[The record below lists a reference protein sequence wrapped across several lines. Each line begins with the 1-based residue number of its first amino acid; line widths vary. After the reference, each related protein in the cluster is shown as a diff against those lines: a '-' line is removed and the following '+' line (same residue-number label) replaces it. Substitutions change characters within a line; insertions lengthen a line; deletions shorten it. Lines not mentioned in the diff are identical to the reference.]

1 MRTTIELNDAIY
13 KKIIKTN
20 GKRNISSTIN
30 EILYRYF
37 FKSKKKD
44 MFGADAWLKKKGTG
58 NLRDEYDRNL

>member
-30 EILYRYF
+30 EILFKYF
-37 FKSKKKD
+37 FKKEKKD
-44 MFGADAWLKKKGTG
+44 MFGVDQWLKEKVTG
-58 NLRDEYDRNL
+58 DLRDEYDRDI